1 MLFLALCKWPVRRM
15 WAAQEPR
22 CKAGS
27 RAQDTSCKDCRS
39 CRDGGSKQ
47 DSTHRFLAGTEWVLF
62 VMKVEAALVS
72 PLHCTASGVGL
83 YKAETA
89 ANARFEV
96 ETITMHGRHKSLT
109 NIGQLSVEFFLMTA
123 DLRPRLG
130 MDVEKHAQACIVI
143 ACIVVAYIVI
153 TYVNMA
159 HQLWSVSLWPM

>member
-1 MLFLALCKWPVRRM
+1 
-15 WAAQEPR
+15 
-22 CKAGS
+22 
-27 RAQDTSCKDCRS
+27 
-39 CRDGGSKQ
+39 
-47 DSTHRFLAGTEWVLF
+47 
-62 VMKVEAALVS
+62 MKVEAALVS

-143 ACIVVAYIVI
+143 AYIVVAYRVM

-159 HQLWSVSLWPM
+159 HVVMVCVVMACAGMVCVAMAYVAMAYVAMAYVAMSYAVVVYAVMAYVVMAYIVMAYIVMACIVMAL

>member
-1 MLFLALCKWPVRRM
+1 M
-15 WAAQEPR
+15 
-22 CKAGS
+22 
-27 RAQDTSCKDCRS
+27 
-39 CRDGGSKQ
+39 
-47 DSTHRFLAGTEWVLF
+47 
-62 VMKVEAALVS
+62 S

-143 ACIVVAYIVI
+143 AYIVVAYRVM

-159 HQLWSVSLWPM
+159 HVVMVCVVMAYVAMAYVITALSSYSLDSYGLGWTLQSMHRIQQWACEF